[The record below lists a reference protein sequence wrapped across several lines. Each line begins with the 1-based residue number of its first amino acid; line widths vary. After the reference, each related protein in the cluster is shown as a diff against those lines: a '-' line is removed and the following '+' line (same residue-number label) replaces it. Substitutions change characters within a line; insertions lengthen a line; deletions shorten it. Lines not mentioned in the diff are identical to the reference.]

1 MRQTLPN
8 GKLGSDRRRSDGP
21 NARNSAR
28 GLETAREIAVDA
40 FVFLSSDEER
50 LLSFLNVSGLRP
62 EDLRAAAAG
71 PGFYA
76 SVLDHLSGDER
87 LAAAFAQ
94 EKGLSPEALQ
104 GARQALAHAPEA
116 D

>member
-8 GKLGSDRRRSDGP
+8 GKLGSDRRRPEGR
-21 NARNSAR
+21 NVRNSGRA
-28 GLETAREIAVDA
+28 LEIAREVAIDA

-50 LLSFLNVSGLRP
+50 LLSFLNISGLRP
-62 EDLRAAAAG
+62 QDLRAAAAG

-76 SVLDHLSGDER
+76 SILDHLSGDER
-87 LAAAFAQ
+87 LAAAFAL

-104 GARQALAHAPEA
+104 GAREALANGPGEA
-116 D
+116 